1 MVWFEII
8 PELCALAI
16 FHSALY
22 INHRRDPEKTFDYLD
37 RRVQVLLMIAYS
49 SYLFTQI
56 ESNKRVIH
64 IILPVLWTHF
74 IFNAF
79 TSFALQLYP
88 LVSHKDQRS
97 FENNIFSSTLIL
109 PLYLYRSPWNAATS
123 FNCILQ
129 PLL

>member
-22 INHRRDPEKTFDYLD
+22 INHRRDPEKTIDYLD
-37 RRVQVLLMIAYS
+37 RRVQVFIIISSL

-88 LVSHKDQRS
+88 LVGHEDQRS
-97 FENNIFSSTLIL
+97 SE
-109 PLYLYRSPWNAATS
+109 
-123 FNCILQ
+123 
-129 PLL
+129 